1 MFVAGLSLA
10 PVFLLILLGWIAK
23 RARRIDDGAW
33 AAAEKA
39 TYYVFFPALLL
50 ESTATASLGGLR
62 ILPLAA
68 ALLGA
73 VLAVAGLVAL
83 LKPRLRLTDAA
94 FTSVF
99 QGAIRPNTYVAIGI
113 VLALYGQDGVAILSV
128 ALAVVVPVVN
138 MLSVVALVKHGSADG
153 DAGWGEAL
161 GQIARN
167 PLILGILAGALLNVS
182 GLGLPPV
189 LGPLLHILGQAALP
203 IGLLAVG
210 AGLDLAAARAQA
222 GAVWLTSAIKLGL
235 LPVLT
240 AGTCLL
246 FGVDGLALAVS
257 VVYGCAP
264 CSATSY
270 VMARQMGGDPR
281 LMAGI
286 ITATTL
292 GAAVAVPLALA
303 ALRAL

>member
-10 PVFLLILLGWIAK
+10 PVFLLILLGWIVK
-23 RARRIDDGAW
+23 RARWIDDGTW

-50 ESTATASLGGLR
+50 ESTAMASLGGLR

-83 LKPRLRLTDAA
+83 IKPRLRLTDAA

-138 MLSVVALVKHGSADG
+138 MLSVVVLVKHGSADA

-167 PLILGILAGALLNVS
+167 PLILGILAGALLNGS

-222 GAVWLTSAIKLGL
+222 GTVWLTSAIKLGL
-235 LPVLT
+235 LPILT

>member
-10 PVFLLILLGWIAK
+10 PVFLLILLGWIVK
-23 RARRIDDGAW
+23 RARWIDDGTW

-50 ESTATASLGGLR
+50 ESTAMASLGGLR

-83 LKPRLRLTDAA
+83 IKPRLRLTDAA

-138 MLSVVALVKHGSADG
+138 MLSVVVLVKHGSADA

-167 PLILGILAGALLNVS
+167 PLILGILAGALLNGS

-222 GAVWLTSAIKLGL
+222 GTVWLTSAIKLGL
-235 LPVLT
+235 LPILT

-303 ALRAL
+303 ALRSL